1 MTFTP
6 ETARII
12 ANVQAYGTNA
22 SPANPQPTTNK
33 QAILPLTMEHHMQA
47 IEAMAAANASS
58 PAPEPAP
65 CPSPAVSG
73 SYTPLRLPL
82 AYNIVDKCTEEAY
95 MKVQEWL
102 NDAVHNCRERSRWLF
117 IHGRPGA
124 GKSHL
129 AYNSARVLR
138 EFRRKTLTKR
148 AADIANDLREGNS
161 HLMHQIWLP
170 SPFMIIDDLGSEYH
184 TDFITAQWFDLLDA
198 RIGKW
203 TIITSNLTPAQI
215 GKRYDTRI
223 QSRIEDSRNTIVD
236 LTLAADYRKQLLLPK
251 VEHTRISK

>member
-12 ANVQAYGTNA
+12 ANIQAYGTDA
-22 SPANPQPTTNK
+22 TPANPQSTINNQQESLSPTMERAFKNMESMATTN
-33 QAILPLTMEHHMQA
+33 
-47 IEAMAAANASS
+47 SS
-58 PAPEPAP
+58 TPDPAPSAAP
-65 CPSPAVSG
+65 VSG
-73 SYTPLRLPL
+73 AADTPLRLPL

-236 LTLAADYRKQLLLPK
+236 LSLAADYRKQLLLPT

>member
-1 MTFTP
+1 MTFSP

-12 ANVQAYGTNA
+12 ANVQAYGTD
-22 SPANPQPTTNK
+22 ANPQSTINNQQETLSPTMERAFKNMESIATTN
-33 QAILPLTMEHHMQA
+33 
-47 IEAMAAANASS
+47 SS
-58 PAPEPAP
+58 APDPAPSAAP
-65 CPSPAVSG
+65 ISG
-73 SYTPLRLPL
+73 AAYTPLRLPL

-102 NDAVHNCRERSRWLF
+102 NDAVHNCRERARWLF

-170 SPFMIIDDLGSEYH
+170 LPFMIIDDLGSEYH
-184 TDFITAQWFDLLDA
+184 TDFITTQWFDLLDA
-198 RIGKW
+198 RVGKW
-203 TIITSNLTPAQI
+203 TIITSNLSPAQI

-236 LTLAADYRKQLLLPK
+236 LTLAADYRKQLLLPQ

>member
-1 MTFTP
+1 MTFSP

-12 ANVQAYGTNA
+12 ANVQAYGTD
-22 SPANPQPTTNK
+22 ANPQSTINNQQETLSPTMERAFKNMESIATTN
-33 QAILPLTMEHHMQA
+33 
-47 IEAMAAANASS
+47 SS
-58 PAPEPAP
+58 APDPAPSAAP
-65 CPSPAVSG
+65 ISG
-73 SYTPLRLPL
+73 AAYTPLRLPL

-203 TIITSNLTPAQI
+203 TIITSNLSPAQI

-236 LTLAADYRKQLLLPK
+236 LTLAADYRKQLLLPT

>member
-12 ANVQAYGTNA
+12 ANVQAYGTDA
-22 SPANPQPTTNK
+22 TPANQQSTINNQQEELTP
-33 QAILPLTMEHHMQA
+33 TMERSLKAM
-47 IEAMAAANASS
+47 EAMAAANAQ
-58 PAPEPAP
+58 APSAAP
-65 CPSPAVSG
+65 VSG
-73 SYTPLRLPL
+73 AAYTPLRLPL

-102 NDAVHNCRERSRWLF
+102 NDAVHNCRERARWLF

-129 AYNSARVLR
+129 AFNAARVLR

-170 SPFMIIDDLGSEYH
+170 SPFMVIDDIGSEYY

-236 LTLAADYRKQLLLPK
+236 LTLAADYRKQLLLPQ

>member
-1 MTFTP
+1 MNFSP

-12 ANVQAYGTNA
+12 ANIQAYGTDA
-22 SPANPQPTTNK
+22 TPANPQSTIHNQQEELSP
-33 QAILPLTMEHHMQA
+33 TMERSLK
-47 IEAMAAANASS
+47 AMEVMVAANAQ
-58 PAPEPAP
+58 APSAAP
-65 CPSPAVSG
+65 ISG
-73 SYTPLRLPL
+73 AAYTPLRLPL

-184 TDFITAQWFDLLDA
+184 TDFITTQWFDLLDA

-236 LTLAADYRKQLLLPK
+236 LTLAADYRKQLLLPT